1 MVEKNL
7 NKNEKKNKK
16 WNKIRKIEKF
26 KDICDR
32 SGAVFE
38 RIVEMSCPLEDLRK
52 FAFLKSKNDNEKS
65 NNKWVLQRMDVLS
78 MQLVLDNAITCGLN
92 DFTCW
97 KYIIRSA

>member
-1 MVEKNL
+1 M
-7 NKNEKKNKK
+7 
-16 WNKIRKIEKF
+16 
-26 KDICDR
+26 
-32 SGAVFE
+32 FE